1 MKLLNYQFKMKE
13 FYAVLMIFCAS
24 FIFGQIN
31 IDEIKK
37 NVSEDPQKFYYQNL
51 ETFKTNPSALSQEQ
65 LNYIYYGNNYVV
77 YGFDRG
83 DFNKKLSEVSKFAG
97 KKISKKLSSEVLNK
111 ALSLYELNPL
121 NKTLLNNLAL
131 LYGNSGDHEKRDF
144 HLLQYQLLVET
155 IGKSG
160 SGLLEETPIVVTNFQ
175 DKFLA
180 LEQFSKVF
188 ASGISFKTK
197 QLEDGSW
204 LDIFKNGI
212 DLYFIKT
219 VHHKDMFK

>member
-1 MKLLNYQFKMKE
+1 MKE
-13 FYAVLMIFCAS
+13 LYGVLMIFCVS
-24 FIFGQIN
+24 VVFGQVN

-37 NVSEDPQKFYYQNL
+37 NVTENPQKFYYQNL
-51 ETFKTNPSALSQEQ
+51 ETFRTNPSTLSDEE
-65 LNYIYYGNNYVV
+65 LNYIYYGNNYVD

-97 KKISKKLSSEVLNK
+97 RKLSKKLSGEVLTK
-111 ALSLYELNPL
+111 ALSLYQLNPL
-121 NKTLLNNLAL
+121 NKTLLKDLAL
-131 LYGNSGDHEKRDF
+131 LYGYSGDHEKRDF

-155 IGKSG
+155 IGKRG
-160 SGLLEETPIVVTNFQ
+160 TGLLEETTIVVTSFH

-180 LEQFSKVF
+180 LEQFSKVL

-204 LDIFKNGI
+204 LDIFKNGL

>member
-1 MKLLNYQFKMKE
+1 MKE
-13 FYAVLMIFCAS
+13 LYGVLMIFCVS
-24 FIFGQIN
+24 VVFGQVN

-37 NVSEDPQKFYYQNL
+37 NVTENPQKFYYQNL
-51 ETFKTNPSALSQEQ
+51 ETFRTNPSTLSDEK
-65 LNYIYYGNNYVV
+65 LNYIYYGNNYVD

-97 KKISKKLSSEVLNK
+97 RKISKKLSAEVLNK
-111 ALSLYELNPL
+111 ALSLYQLNPL
-121 NKTLLNNLAL
+121 NKTLLNDLAL
-131 LYGNSGDHEKRDF
+131 LYGYSGDHEKRDF

-160 SGLLEETPIVVTNFQ
+160 TGLLEETPIVVTSFQ

-180 LEQFSKVF
+180 LEQFSKVL

-204 LDIFKNGI
+204 LDIFKNGL